1 MATCE
6 ESPAETLA
14 DLGMLER
21 LRFEV
26 ADEQFEGYSHRKQV
40 DDGRMWVVVQTE
52 SDRVFRIETQWAN
65 GWLEPLVD
73 EYDGTDDSVEPVG
86 NLVSVEALGY
96 ARGDDA
102 AQNRACSADQNAS
115 TDASNT
121 STDT

>member
-40 DDGRMWVVVQTE
+40 EDGRMWVVVQTE
-52 SDRVFRIETQWAN
+52 CDRVFRIETQWAN
-65 GWLEPLVD
+65 GWLDPLVD
-73 EYDGTDDSVEPVG
+73 EYDGDEDSVEPVG
-86 NLVSVEALGY
+86 TLSAVEALGY
-96 ARGDDA
+96 AGEDRE
-102 AQNRACSADQNAS
+102 QPN
-115 TDASNT
+115 
-121 STDT
+121 

>member
-52 SDRVFRIETQWAN
+52 RDRVFRIETQWAN

-73 EYDGTDDSVEPVG
+73 EYDGTDDSVEPIG
-86 NLVSVEALGY
+86 NLASVEALGY
-96 ARGDDA
+96 ADEESP
-102 AQNRACSADQNAS
+102 NAD
-115 TDASNT
+115 T
-121 STDT
+121 

>member
-6 ESPAETLA
+6 ESPAETLS
-14 DLGMLER
+14 DLRMLER

-52 SDRVFRIETQWAN
+52 TDRVFRIETQWAN

-73 EYDGTDDSVEPVG
+73 EYDGSDDSVEPVG
-86 NLVSVEALGY
+86 NLSSVEALGY
-96 ARGDDA
+96 ARGEEPDETG
-102 AQNRACSADQNAS
+102 SASAG
-115 TDASNT
+115 TDASDR
-121 STDT
+121 ST

>member
-26 ADEQFEGYSHRKQV
+26 ADEQFEGDSHRKQV

-73 EYDGTDDSVEPVG
+73 EYDGSDDSVEPVG
-86 NLVSVEALGY
+86 NLGSVEALGY
-96 ARGDDA
+96 ADDEA
-102 AQNRACSADQNAS
+102 RNAD
-115 TDASNT
+115 T
-121 STDT
+121 

>member
-52 SDRVFRIETQWAN
+52 GDRVFRIETQWAN

-73 EYDGTDDSVEPVG
+73 EYDGTADSVEPVG
-86 NLVSVEALGY
+86 NLSSVEALGY
-96 ARGDDA
+96 AHDEDA
-102 AQNRACSADQNAS
+102 DTPGEEPGAG